1 MSNSKQTVQ
10 VNKIKQLIDL
20 NGDKTN
26 FDLSFQVRSSNNE
39 PFDALVVSQ
48 TQLDSGAD
56 LDYKNVTNGFISGN
70 IVSDKNVYQNY
81 FLLLKSNN
89 PVQCEVELSIK
100 EIQPVLVQPPPSI
113 PEQVLISEKQRQL
126 NAFENNKTQN
136 LFSWKNI
143 ITAII
148 IIGGVIILY
157 YLYFQ
162 GSNSSIKSNS
172 IINDVSSKPI
182 IDSGELLQVSDIPVN
197 NEILNID
204 NLMDSG
210 SSGGASLTN
219 EVLIDPPVTNFNQ
232 HLFNRLN
239 NVKMW

>member
-26 FDLSFQVRSSNNE
+26 FDLTFQVRSTNNE
-39 PFDALVVSQ
+39 PFEALVVSQ
-48 TQLDSGAD
+48 SQLDSGAD
-56 LDYKNVTNGFISGN
+56 LEYKNVTNGFISGN

-81 FLLLKSNN
+81 FLLLKSEN
-89 PVQCEVELSIK
+89 PIQCEVDLSIK
-100 EIQPVLVQPPPSI
+100 EIQPALIQPPPSI
-113 PEQVLISEKQRQL
+113 PQQVLMSEEQRQQL
-126 NAFENNKTQN
+126 NPLKNDNKQS

-143 ITAII
+143 ITALI

-162 GSNSSIKSNS
+162 GPSTTSTSNINNT
-172 IINDVSSKPI
+172 IIEPTIDV
-182 IDSGELLQVSDIPVN
+182 GEIMQVNDIPAN
-197 NEILNID
+197 NDILNID
-204 NLMDSG
+204 NLIDSG
-210 SSGGASLTN
+210 SSGDSLSN
-219 EVLIDPPVTNFNQ
+219 EVSVEVPVTNFNQ